1 MGDTVQKAGGKQQ
14 QAASLA
20 LRKKKR
26 KRGAA
31 SVIKEIRQVE
41 KTEQRKRTEGNKKG
55 KASVSSRLETAGERA
70 GGVLRRVPRSVLD
83 VGCSRSGTL
92 QSGMLLV

>member
-14 QAASLA
+14 QAVSLA
-20 LRKKKR
+20 LRIKKR

-55 KASVSSRLETAGERA
+55 KASVSRLETAGERA